1 MTHTNENTNQP
12 RKDISMAIT
21 DNDIFDRVTTIIT
34 EITDIPK
41 AELLPDK
48 SLREDLEID
57 SLTTIE
63 VAVAI
68 QDEFDIE
75 VEDEKLKEMKI
86 IQDVVDLVRSARL
99 TTTS

>member
-1 MTHTNENTNQP
+1 
-12 RKDISMAIT
+12 MAIT
-21 DNDIFDRVTTIIT
+21 GEDTLDRVTAIIA
-34 EITDIPK
+34 EITDIPQ

-63 VAVAI
+63 VAVTI

-75 VEDEKLKEMKI
+75 VEDEKLRELKT
-86 IQDVVDLVRSARL
+86 IQDVVDLVQSARL
-99 TTTS
+99 ARTS

>member
-1 MTHTNENTNQP
+1 
-12 RKDISMAIT
+12 MAIT
-21 DNDIFDRVTTIIT
+21 DNDIFDRVTTIIM

-99 TTTS
+99 ATTS